1 MQIAGVAE
9 YEGTKLVIKGD
20 QAKWFLLTFKLL
32 ELKIIVEEK
41 NKSILYLKKV
51 LDLDVQ
57 KNWLFLPWLS
67 FGNGTAT
74 SSPTQKYLCL
84 LSGPFLFTPALL

>member
-41 NKSILYLKKV
+41 NKSILYLKK
-51 LDLDVQ
+51 
-57 KNWLFLPWLS
+57 KF
-67 FGNGTAT
+67 
-74 SSPTQKYLCL
+74 
-84 LSGPFLFTPALL
+84 